1 MTSVRPLTLSPLMP
15 LQVSFR
21 KYGIYEWT
29 VRRNENWMTCRA
41 SEVVIS
47 SAKSS
52 WRPEASGVA
61 QRSILGPV
69 LFNIFINDLDKGTEC
84 ILSKFTDDRKLG
96 GVANAPKV
104 CVAIQ

>member
-1 MTSVRPLTLSPLMP
+1 M
-15 LQVSFR
+15 
-21 KYGIYEWT
+21 
-29 VRRNENWMTCRA
+29 
-41 SEVVIS
+41 IS

-52 WRPEASGVA
+52 WRPEASGVT

-69 LFNIFINDLDKGTEC
+69 LFNIFITDLNKGTEC